1 MVFNIYCTRHRI
13 ICCDRVQRFIADLP
27 ILPFNLD
34 IVLVSFPGWV
44 ILVQRAFMSR
54 DPFVFPE
61 GLPIIIILLN
71 VLPNFV
77 VRKNL
82 LEFVFTNEA
91 LELL

>member
-1 MVFNIYCTRHRI
+1 
-13 ICCDRVQRFIADLP
+13 
-27 ILPFNLD
+27 
-34 IVLVSFPGWV
+34 V